1 MNRVL
6 PHLIRTAKGTRRPSQ
21 CCARNTRKLAF
32 IWAQF
37 ALTRFPH
44 IAFQNFFPDRG
55 SIYAGEYRLHQI
67 RGGIRM
73 NRPILAC
80 ALFAL
85 AATALVAQQSSQT
98 NPYEGTSNPPPD
110 DSIITSEQPVPIPKP
125 PAGHPIEQAP
135 AVQPS
140 PQAMNAPQNAGPVP
154 QTYGDGTDSG
164 IVGIAPSAPGLEM
177 RAASTDPDGDIVH
190 PAPLP
195 PGTLGEGT
203 LIRVRLINEI
213 SSALS
218 EQGEPF
224 RSRVASDVLQDGRVV
239 IPAGAEID
247 GRVAQVSTG
256 HFAGH
261 GSLLLEPQTVTLE
274 NGSRYQLHAMVA
286 STPGSNLKVGSE
298 GVITPGSRLKKDG
311 YEYAGV
317 GGGGMIVGAALGG
330 PVGML
335 AGGIIGA
342 GVVTTHL
349 LVSHPQANLETGSY
363 LMLTLTQQVRLVP
376 EGSQGN

>member
-1 MNRVL
+1 
-6 PHLIRTAKGTRRPSQ
+6 
-21 CCARNTRKLAF
+21 
-32 IWAQF
+32 
-37 ALTRFPH
+37 
-44 IAFQNFFPDRG
+44 
-55 SIYAGEYRLHQI
+55 
-67 RGGIRM
+67 M

-98 NPYEGTSNPPPD
+98 SQYEGTSNPPPD
-110 DSIITSEQPVPIPKP
+110 DTIITSEQPVPIPKP
-125 PAGHPIEQAP
+125 PAGHPMQQA
-135 AVQPS
+135 A
-140 PQAMNAPQNAGPVP
+140 APQTAPRVFNPSQTAGPVP
-154 QTYGDGTDSG
+154 QTYGDGTDQG
-164 IVGIAPSAPGLEM
+164 IVGVAPSTPGLVT
-177 RAASTDPDGDIVH
+177 RSASADPDSDIVH

-203 LIRVRLINEI
+203 LIRVQLINEI
-213 SSALS
+213 SSSLS

-224 RSRVASDVLQDGRVV
+224 RSRVASDVMQDGRIV

-247 GRVAQVSTG
+247 GRVAQVTTG

-274 NGSRYQLHAMVA
+274 NGSKYQLHAMIA
-286 STPGSNLKVGSE
+286 STPGSNLRVGPE
-298 GVITPGSRLKKDG
+298 GIITPGSRLKKDG

>member
-1 MNRVL
+1 
-6 PHLIRTAKGTRRPSQ
+6 
-21 CCARNTRKLAF
+21 
-32 IWAQF
+32 
-37 ALTRFPH
+37 
-44 IAFQNFFPDRG
+44 
-55 SIYAGEYRLHQI
+55 
-67 RGGIRM
+67 M

-98 NPYEGTSNPPPD
+98 SPYEGTSNPPPD
-110 DSIITSEQPVPIPKP
+110 DTIITSEQPVPIPKP
-125 PAGHPIEQAP
+125 PAGHPMQQTAAP
-135 AVQPS
+135 QPAPQVLNPS
-140 PQAMNAPQNAGPVP
+140 PTAAPVAR
-154 QTYGDGTDSG
+154 TYGDGTDEG
-164 IVGIAPSAPGLEM
+164 IVGVAPSSPGLVT
-177 RAASTDPDGDIVH
+177 RAASADPDGDIVH

-203 LIRVRLINEI
+203 LIRVQLINEI
-213 SSALS
+213 SSSLS

-224 RSRVASDVLQDGRVV
+224 RSRVVSDVMQDGRIV

-274 NGSRYQLHAMVA
+274 NGRKYQLHAMIA
-286 STPGSNLKVGSE
+286 STPGSNLRVGPE
-298 GVITPGSRLKKDG
+298 GIITPGSRLKKDG

-363 LMLTLTQQVRLVP
+363 LMLTVTKQVRLVP
-376 EGSQGN
+376 EGSQGE

>member
-1 MNRVL
+1 
-6 PHLIRTAKGTRRPSQ
+6 
-21 CCARNTRKLAF
+21 
-32 IWAQF
+32 
-37 ALTRFPH
+37 
-44 IAFQNFFPDRG
+44 
-55 SIYAGEYRLHQI
+55 
-67 RGGIRM
+67 M

-80 ALFAL
+80 AFFAL
-85 AATALVAQQSSQT
+85 ATTALVAQQSSQT

-110 DSIITSEQPVPIPKP
+110 DTITTSEQPVPIPKP
-125 PAGHPIEQAP
+125 PAGHPMQQAP
-135 AVQPS
+135 ATQLA
-140 PQAMNAPQNAGPVP
+140 PQAMNGSNTGPVP
-154 QTYGDGTDSG
+154 QTYGDATDEG
-164 IVGIAPSAPGLEM
+164 IVGVAPSAPGLVS

-203 LIRVRLINEI
+203 LIRVQLISEI

-224 RSRVASDVLQDGRVV
+224 RSRVATDVLQDGRVV

-247 GRVAQVSTG
+247 GKVAQVSTG

-261 GSLLLEPQTVTLE
+261 GSLLLEPETVTLE
-274 NGSRYQLHAMVA
+274 NGSRYQLHAMVS

-298 GVITPGSRLKKDG
+298 GVLTPGARLKKDG

-349 LVSHPQANLETGSY
+349 LVNHPQANLQTGSY
-363 LMLTLTQQVRLVP
+363 LMLTVTEQVRLVP

>member
-1 MNRVL
+1 
-6 PHLIRTAKGTRRPSQ
+6 
-21 CCARNTRKLAF
+21 
-32 IWAQF
+32 
-37 ALTRFPH
+37 
-44 IAFQNFFPDRG
+44 
-55 SIYAGEYRLHQI
+55 
-67 RGGIRM
+67 M

-85 AATALVAQQSSQT
+85 AATGLVAQQSSQT
-98 NPYEGTSNPPPD
+98 SPYEGTSNPPPD
-110 DSIITSEQPVPIPKP
+110 DTIITSEQPVPIPKP
-125 PAGHPIEQAP
+125 PAGHPMQQTVAP
-135 AVQPS
+135 QPAPQVLNPS
-140 PQAMNAPQNAGPVP
+140 PR
-154 QTYGDGTDSG
+154 TYGDGTDEG
-164 IVGIAPSAPGLEM
+164 IVGVAPSSPGLVT
-177 RAASTDPDGDIVH
+177 RAASADPDGDIVH

-203 LIRVRLINEI
+203 LIRVQLINEI
-213 SSALS
+213 SSSLS

-224 RSRVASDVLQDGRVV
+224 RSRVVSDVMQDGRIV

-274 NGSRYQLHAMVA
+274 NGRKYQLHAMIA
-286 STPGSNLKVGSE
+286 STPGSNLRVGPE
-298 GVITPGSRLKKDG
+298 GIITPGSRLKKDG

-363 LMLTLTQQVRLVP
+363 LMLTVTEQVRLVP
-376 EGSQGN
+376 EGFQGE

>member
-1 MNRVL
+1 
-6 PHLIRTAKGTRRPSQ
+6 
-21 CCARNTRKLAF
+21 
-32 IWAQF
+32 
-37 ALTRFPH
+37 
-44 IAFQNFFPDRG
+44 
-55 SIYAGEYRLHQI
+55 
-67 RGGIRM
+67 M
-73 NRPILAC
+73 NRPIVAC
-80 ALFAL
+80 AFFAL
-85 AATALVAQQSSQT
+85 ATTALVAQQSTQT
-98 NPYEGTSNPPPD
+98 NPYEGTSNPPPND
-110 DSIITSEQPVPIPKP
+110 TIITSEQPVPIPKP
-125 PAGHPIEQAP
+125 PAGHPMQEAP
-135 AVQPS
+135 LAQPA
-140 PQAMNAPQNAGPVP
+140 PQAMNAPQNAGPIP
-154 QTYGDGTDSG
+154 QRYGDGTDDG
-164 IVGIAPSAPGLEM
+164 IVGVAPSAPGLV
-177 RAASTDPDGDIVH
+177 AHADSSDPDGDIVH

-203 LIRVRLINEI
+203 LIRVQLINEV

-247 GRVAQVSTG
+247 GKVAQVSTG

-261 GSLLLEPQTVTLE
+261 GSLLLEPETVTLE

-286 STPGSNLKVGSE
+286 STPGSNLRVGSE
-298 GVITPGSRLKKDG
+298 GVITPGSRLKRNG
-311 YEYAGV
+311 IEYGGV
-317 GGGGMIVGAALGG
+317 VGGGMITGAVLGG
-330 PVGML
+330 PAGLL

-363 LMLTLTQQVRLVP
+363 LMLTLTEQVRLVP